1 MPPAPLSGPVAR
13 AARAARWARLQQL
26 FARRG
31 AVPLAEAAAALQVSA
46 MTIRRD
52 LATADAPLACL
63 GGYVV
68 APLAPAAAR
77 YALEE
82 ERDQHAESKRLA
94 CERAAQLVQAGD
106 SLFIDCGT
114 TMAQLAEALPPD
126 IALNVVCYSLNIAAV
141 LSRRPNTQLML
152 LGGLY
157 HPSAATFTSDEG
169 LSYLKRLG
177 VSKAFISAAG
187 VHAERGASC
196 ANFHELPVKHAAIEC
211 AAESIL
217 VVDDSKLGRLRPA
230 FIAPLE
236 RFSRVIVGGGLGAA
250 QRQQFKGLALDVAG
264 PPSDQASAAKPGKP
278 AKATQPST
286 ATKASNTSKT
296 TRPTQT
302 STRSGT
308 GRRR

>member
-1 MPPAPLSGPVAR
+1 MPLVPAPVPGPVAR
-13 AARAARWARLQQL
+13 AARAARWVRLQQL

-31 AVPLAEAAAALQVSA
+31 ALPLAEAAQALQVSA

-52 LATADAPLACL
+52 LSSPEAPLACL
-63 GGYVV
+63 GGYIV
-68 APLAPAAAR
+68 ATLAPAAAR

-82 ERDQHAESKRLA
+82 ERDQHAEAKRLA

-106 SLFIDCGT
+106 SLFIDCGS

-126 IALNVVCYSLNIAAV
+126 IALNVVCYSLNIASL

-187 VHAERGASC
+187 VHATRGASC

-211 AAESIL
+211 AADSIL

-230 FIAPLE
+230 FIAPLQ
-236 RFSRVIVGGGLGAA
+236 RFSRIIVGGNPAA
-250 QRQQFKGLALDVAG
+250 GQRAQFKGVKLDLAG
-264 PPSDQASAAKPGKP
+264 PASAAAPGP
-278 AKATQPST
+278 AA
-286 ATKASNTSKT
+286 
-296 TRPTQT
+296 
-302 STRSGT
+302 
-308 GRRR
+308 RRRA

>member
-1 MPPAPLSGPVAR
+1 MPPVPLSGPVAR

-31 AVPLAEAAAALQVSA
+31 ALPLTEAAEALQVSA

-52 LATADAPLACL
+52 LAAADAPLACL

-82 ERDQHAESKRLA
+82 ERDQHAEAKRLA

-106 SLFIDCGT
+106 SLFIDCGS

-157 HPSAATFTSDEG
+157 HPSAATFTSDEA

-187 VHAERGASC
+187 AHAERGASC

-211 AAESIL
+211 AAECIL

-230 FIAPLE
+230 FIAPLQ
-236 RFSRVIVGGGLGAA
+236 RFSRIIVGGALGAT
-250 QRQQFKGLALDVAG
+250 QRQQFKGLALEIAG
-264 PPSDQASAAKPGKP
+264 PPQERASADRPGKAIKITKSSKSTKT
-278 AKATQPST
+278 AKT
-286 ATKASNTSKT
+286 ARAARTKAG
-296 TRPTQT
+296 
-302 STRSGT
+302 SG
-308 GRRR
+308 RKR

>member
-1 MPPAPLSGPVAR
+1 MPSAQISGPGSGPVPGPVAR

-31 AVPLAEAAAALQVSA
+31 ALPLAEAAAELQVSA

-52 LATADAPLACL
+52 LASPEAPLACL

-82 ERDQHAESKRLA
+82 ERDQHAAAKRLA
-94 CERAAQLVQAGD
+94 CEHAARLVQAGD
-106 SLFIDCGT
+106 SLFIDCGS

-126 IALNVVCYSLNIAAV
+126 IALNVVCYSLNIASL

-187 VHAERGASC
+187 VHAARGASC
-196 ANFHELPVKHAAIEC
+196 ANFHELPVKHAAIDC
-211 AAESIL
+211 AADCIL

-230 FIAPLE
+230 FIAPLQ
-236 RFSRVIVGGGLGAA
+236 RFSRIIVGGNPTAA
-250 QRQQFKGLALDVAG
+250 QRAQFKGVKLELAG
-264 PPSDQASAAKPGKP
+264 PPADAAARSPGRRP
-278 AKATQPST
+278 AA
-286 ATKASNTSKT
+286 ATKPPA
-296 TRPTQT
+296 RP
-302 STRSGT
+302 RA
-308 GRRR
+308 